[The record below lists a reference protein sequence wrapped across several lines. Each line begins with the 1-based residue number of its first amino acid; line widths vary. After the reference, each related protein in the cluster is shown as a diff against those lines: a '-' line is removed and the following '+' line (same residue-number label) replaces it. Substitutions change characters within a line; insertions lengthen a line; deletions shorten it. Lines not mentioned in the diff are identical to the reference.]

1 MLLTIDVGNTNMVF
15 SVFDGETL
23 TGSFRLT
30 TVAGRTSDELG
41 MDIWNQLSRLEIRPA
56 DLEDVIIS
64 SVVPPVMAAL
74 ADALVRYLDKAPVVV
89 DVDVDPGLPYGVE
102 SNEHLGAD
110 RSVACVA
117 AIHKYGAPLIL
128 ADMGTATTVDAIG
141 RTGAYLGGCITAGA
155 RISIEALFQKTALL
169 PQVDLALPE
178 RVLSTVDAIGRT
190 GAYLGGCITAGAR
203 ISIEALFQ
211 KTALL
216 PQVDLALPERVLSG
230 TAVGQIQAGAV
241 LGYVGAMERL
251 ITQAREEINEPEAIV
266 VATGGLAPVIAAGT
280 DLIDV
285 VDGQL
290 IPEGC
295 GFCIRNTCGSGS
307 KREEERPWDAR
318 RPST

>member
-23 TGSFRLT
+23 KGSFRLT
-30 TVAGRTSDELG
+30 TVTGRTSDELG
-41 MDIWNQLSRLEIRPA
+41 MDIWNQLSRLRIKPE
-56 DLEDVIIS
+56 DLSDAIIS

-74 ADALVRYLDKAPVVV
+74 TDALIRYLGKTPIVV
-89 DVDVDPGLPYGVE
+89 DVDVDPGLPYGVVSTE
-102 SNEHLGAD
+102 RLGTD

-128 ADMGTATTVDAIG
+128 ADMGTATTVDAISREG
-141 RTGAYLGGCITAGA
+141 VYMGGCITAGA

-169 PQVDLALPE
+169 PQVN
-178 RVLSTVDAIGRT
+178 
-190 GAYLGGCITAGAR
+190 
-203 ISIEALFQ
+203 
-211 KTALL
+211 
-216 PQVDLALPERVLSG
+216 LALPERVLSG

-241 LGYVGAMERL
+241 LGYIGAMERL
-251 ITQAREEINEPEAIV
+251 ITQAREEIDEPEAIV

-290 IPEGC
+290 IPDGLRLLYRKYLQEH
-295 GFCIRNTCGSGS
+295 T
-307 KREEERPWDAR
+307 
-318 RPST
+318 

>member
-15 SVFDGETL
+15 SVFEGETL
-23 TGSFRLT
+23 RGSFRLT

-41 MDIWNQLSRLEIRPA
+41 MDIWNQLSRLGIRPE
-56 DLEDVIIS
+56 DLADVIVS

-74 ADALVRYLDKAPVVV
+74 TDAMIRYLGKTPIVV
-89 DVDVDPGLPYGVE
+89 DVDVDPGLPYGVV

-128 ADMGTATTVDAIG
+128 ADMGTATTVDAISRQG
-141 RTGAYLGGCITAGA
+141 SYMGGCITAGA

-169 PQVDLALPE
+169 PQVSLALPE
-178 RVLSTVDAIGRT
+178 
-190 GAYLGGCITAGAR
+190 
-203 ISIEALFQ
+203 
-211 KTALL
+211 K
-216 PQVDLALPERVLSG
+216 VLSG

-241 LGYVGAMERL
+241 LGYIGAMERL
-251 ITQAREEINEPEAIV
+251 ITQAREEIDEPEAIV

-290 IPEGC
+290 IPDGL
-295 GFCIRNTCGSGS
+295 RLLYQ
-307 KREEERPWDAR
+307 KYLRERK
-318 RPST
+318 

>member
-15 SVFDGETL
+15 SLFDGEAL
-23 TGSFRLT
+23 GGSFRLT

-41 MDIWNQLSRLEIRPA
+41 MDIWNQLSRLGLKPEE
-56 DLEDVIIS
+56 LEAVIVS

-74 ADALVRYLDKAPVVV
+74 TDALVRYLGKTPIVV
-89 DVDVDPGLPYGVE
+89 DVDVDPGLPYGVV
-102 SNEHLGAD
+102 SNEHLGTD

-128 ADMGTATTVDAIG
+128 ADMGTATTVDAISRQG
-141 RTGAYLGGCITAGA
+141 VYMGGCITAGA

-169 PQVDLALPE
+169 PQVN
-178 RVLSTVDAIGRT
+178 
-190 GAYLGGCITAGAR
+190 
-203 ISIEALFQ
+203 
-211 KTALL
+211 
-216 PQVDLALPERVLSG
+216 LALPERVLSG

-241 LGYVGAMERL
+241 LGYIGAMERL
-251 ITQAREEINEPEAIV
+251 ITQAREELDEPEAVV

-290 IPEGC
+290 IPDGL
-295 GFCIRNTCGSGS
+295 RLLYQ
-307 KREEERPWDAR
+307 KYLREQV
-318 RPST
+318 

>member
-15 SVFDGETL
+15 SVFNGEVL
-23 TGSFRLT
+23 KGSFRLT

-41 MDIWNQLSRLEIRPA
+41 MDIWNQISRLGIKPE
-56 DLEDVIIS
+56 DLSDAIIS

-74 ADALVRYLDKAPVVV
+74 TDALIRYLGKTPIVV
-89 DVDVDPGLPYGVE
+89 DVDVDPGLPYGVV
-102 SNEHLGAD
+102 SNEHLGTD

-128 ADMGTATTVDAIG
+128 ADMGTATTVDAISRDG
-141 RTGAYLGGCITAGA
+141 VYMGGCITAGA

-169 PQVDLALPE
+169 PQVN
-178 RVLSTVDAIGRT
+178 
-190 GAYLGGCITAGAR
+190 
-203 ISIEALFQ
+203 
-211 KTALL
+211 
-216 PQVDLALPERVLSG
+216 LALPERVLSG

-241 LGYVGAMERL
+241 LGYIGAMERL
-251 ITQAREEINEPEAIV
+251 ITQAREEIDEPEAIV

-290 IPEGC
+290 IPDGL
-295 GFCIRNTCGSGS
+295 RLLYQ
-307 KREEERPWDAR
+307 KYLRER
-318 RPST
+318 T

>member
-15 SVFDGETL
+15 SLFNGEAL
-23 TGSFRLT
+23 AGSFRLT

-41 MDIWNQLSRLEIRPA
+41 MDIWNQLSRLELKPEE
-56 DLEDVIIS
+56 LEAVIIS

-74 ADALVRYLDKAPVVV
+74 TDALVRYLGKTPSVV
-89 DVDVDPGLPYGVE
+89 DVDVDPGLPYGVV
-102 SNEHLGAD
+102 SNEHLGTD

-128 ADMGTATTVDAIG
+128 ADMGTATTVDAISRQG
-141 RTGAYLGGCITAGA
+141 VYMGGCITAGA

-169 PQVDLALPE
+169 PQVN
-178 RVLSTVDAIGRT
+178 
-190 GAYLGGCITAGAR
+190 
-203 ISIEALFQ
+203 
-211 KTALL
+211 
-216 PQVDLALPERVLSG
+216 LALPERVLSG

-241 LGYVGAMERL
+241 LGYIGAMERL
-251 ITQAREEINEPEAIV
+251 ITQAREELDEPEAVV

-290 IPEGC
+290 IPDGL
-295 GFCIRNTCGSGS
+295 RLLYQ
-307 KREEERPWDAR
+307 KYLREH
-318 RPST
+318 T

>member
-23 TGSFRLT
+23 KGSFRLT
-30 TVAGRTSDELG
+30 TVTGRTSDELG
-41 MDIWNQLSRLEIRPA
+41 MDIWNQRSRLGVRTE
-56 DLEDVIIS
+56 DLADVIIS

-74 ADALVRYLDKAPVVV
+74 TDAVVRYLDKTPIVV
-89 DVDVDPGLPYGVE
+89 DVDVDPGLPYGVM
-102 SNEHLGAD
+102 SNERLGAD

-128 ADMGTATTVDAIG
+128 ADMGTATTVDAISRQG
-141 RTGAYLGGCITAGA
+141 SYMGGCITAGA

-169 PQVDLALPE
+169 PQVSLALPE
-178 RVLSTVDAIGRT
+178 
-190 GAYLGGCITAGAR
+190 
-203 ISIEALFQ
+203 
-211 KTALL
+211 K
-216 PQVDLALPERVLSG
+216 VLSG

-241 LGYVGAMERL
+241 LGYIGAMERL
-251 ITQAREEINEPEAIV
+251 ITQAREEIDEPEAIV

-290 IPEGC
+290 IPDGL
-295 GFCIRNTCGSGS
+295 RLLYQ
-307 KREEERPWDAR
+307 KYLRERK
-318 RPST
+318 

>member
-15 SVFDGETL
+15 SLFNGEAL
-23 TGSFRLT
+23 AGSFRLT

-41 MDIWNQLSRLEIRPA
+41 MDIWNQLSRLELKPEE
-56 DLEDVIIS
+56 LEAVIVS

-74 ADALVRYLDKAPVVV
+74 TDALVRYLGKTPIVV
-89 DVDVDPGLPYGVE
+89 DVDVDPGLPYGVV
-102 SNEHLGAD
+102 SNEHLGTD

-128 ADMGTATTVDAIG
+128 ADMGTATTVDAISRQG
-141 RTGAYLGGCITAGA
+141 VYMGGCITAGA

-169 PQVDLALPE
+169 PQVN
-178 RVLSTVDAIGRT
+178 
-190 GAYLGGCITAGAR
+190 
-203 ISIEALFQ
+203 
-211 KTALL
+211 
-216 PQVDLALPERVLSG
+216 LALPERVLSG

-241 LGYVGAMERL
+241 LGYIGAMERL
-251 ITQAREEINEPEAIV
+251 ITQAREELDEPEAVV

-290 IPEGC
+290 IPDGL
-295 GFCIRNTCGSGS
+295 RLLYQ
-307 KREEERPWDAR
+307 KYLREH
-318 RPST
+318 T

>member
-15 SVFDGETL
+15 SVFEGETL
-23 TGSFRLT
+23 RGSFRLT

-41 MDIWNQLSRLEIRPA
+41 MDIWNQLSRLGIRPE
-56 DLEDVIIS
+56 DLADVIVS

-74 ADALVRYLDKAPVVV
+74 TDALVRYLSKTPIVV
-89 DVDVDPGLPYGVE
+89 DVDVDPGLPYGVV

-128 ADMGTATTVDAIG
+128 ADMGTATTVDAISRAG
-141 RTGAYLGGCITAGA
+141 VYMGGCITAGA

-169 PQVDLALPE
+169 PQVSLALPE
-178 RVLSTVDAIGRT
+178 
-190 GAYLGGCITAGAR
+190 
-203 ISIEALFQ
+203 
-211 KTALL
+211 K
-216 PQVDLALPERVLSG
+216 VLSG

-241 LGYVGAMERL
+241 LGYIGAMERL
-251 ITQAREEINEPEAIV
+251 ITQAREEIDEPEAIV

-290 IPEGC
+290 IPDGL
-295 GFCIRNTCGSGS
+295 RLLYQ
-307 KREEERPWDAR
+307 KYLRERK
-318 RPST
+318 

>member
-23 TGSFRLT
+23 KGSFRLT

-41 MDIWNQLSRLEIRPA
+41 MDIWNQLSRLRIGPE
-56 DLEDVIIS
+56 DLADVIIS

-74 ADALVRYLDKAPVVV
+74 TDALVRYLGKTPIVV

-102 SNEHLGAD
+102 SNEHLGTD

-128 ADMGTATTVDAIG
+128 ADMGTATTVDAIS
-141 RTGAYLGGCITAGA
+141 RSGAYMGGCITAGA
-155 RISIEALFQKTALL
+155 RISIEALFRKTALL
-169 PQVDLALPE
+169 PQVNLALPE
-178 RVLSTVDAIGRT
+178 
-190 GAYLGGCITAGAR
+190 
-203 ISIEALFQ
+203 
-211 KTALL
+211 K
-216 PQVDLALPERVLSG
+216 VLSG

-241 LGYVGAMERL
+241 LGYIGAMERL
-251 ITQAREEINEPEAIV
+251 ITQAREEIDEPEAIV

-290 IPEGC
+290 IPDGLRLLYRKYL
-295 GFCIRNTCGSGS
+295 G
-307 KREEERPWDAR
+307 ERI
-318 RPST
+318 

>member
-23 TGSFRLT
+23 KGSFRLT

-41 MDIWNQLSRLEIRPA
+41 MDIWNQLSRLRIRPE
-56 DLEDVIIS
+56 DLADVIIS

-74 ADALVRYLDKAPVVV
+74 TDALVRYLGKTPIVV

-102 SNEHLGAD
+102 SNEHLGTD

-128 ADMGTATTVDAIG
+128 ADMGTATTVDAISREG
-141 RTGAYLGGCITAGA
+141 VYMGGCITAGA

-169 PQVDLALPE
+169 PQVNLALPE
-178 RVLSTVDAIGRT
+178 
-190 GAYLGGCITAGAR
+190 
-203 ISIEALFQ
+203 
-211 KTALL
+211 K
-216 PQVDLALPERVLSG
+216 VLSG

-241 LGYVGAMERL
+241 LGYIGAMERL
-251 ITQAREEINEPEAIV
+251 ITQAREEIDEPEAIV

-290 IPEGC
+290 IPDGLRLLYRKYLGEH
-295 GFCIRNTCGSGS
+295 T
-307 KREEERPWDAR
+307 
-318 RPST
+318 

>member
-15 SVFDGETL
+15 SVFEGETL
-23 TGSFRLT
+23 RGSFRLT

-41 MDIWNQLSRLEIRPA
+41 MDIWNQLSRLGIRPEDLA
-56 DLEDVIIS
+56 DAIIS

-74 ADALVRYLDKAPVVV
+74 TDALVRYLGKTPIVV
-89 DVDVDPGLPYGVE
+89 DVDVDPGLPYGVV

-110 RSVACVA
+110 RAVACVA

-128 ADMGTATTVDAIG
+128 ADMGTATTVDAISREG
-141 RTGAYLGGCITAGA
+141 TYMGGCITAGA

-178 RVLSTVDAIGRT
+178 
-190 GAYLGGCITAGAR
+190 
-203 ISIEALFQ
+203 
-211 KTALL
+211 K
-216 PQVDLALPERVLSG
+216 VLSG

-241 LGYVGAMERL
+241 LGYIGAMERL
-251 ITQAREEINEPEAIV
+251 ITQAREEIGEPEAIV

-280 DLIDV
+280 GLIDV

-290 IPEGC
+290 IPDGL
-295 GFCIRNTCGSGS
+295 RLLYQ
-307 KREEERPWDAR
+307 KYLRER
-318 RPST
+318 T

>member
-15 SVFDGETL
+15 SVFNGEVL
-23 TGSFRLT
+23 KGSFRLT

-41 MDIWNQLSRLEIRPA
+41 MDIWNQLSRLGIKPEDLA
-56 DLEDVIIS
+56 DAIIS

-74 ADALVRYLDKAPVVV
+74 TDALIRYLGKTPIVV
-89 DVDVDPGLPYGVE
+89 DVDVDPGLPYGVV
-102 SNEHLGAD
+102 SNEHLGTD

-128 ADMGTATTVDAIG
+128 ADMGTATTVDAISREG
-141 RTGAYLGGCITAGA
+141 TYMGGCITAGA

-178 RVLSTVDAIGRT
+178 
-190 GAYLGGCITAGAR
+190 
-203 ISIEALFQ
+203 
-211 KTALL
+211 K
-216 PQVDLALPERVLSG
+216 VLSG

-241 LGYVGAMERL
+241 LGYIGAMERL
-251 ITQAREEINEPEAIV
+251 ITQAREEIGEPEAIV

-280 DLIDV
+280 GLIDV

-290 IPEGC
+290 IPDGL
-295 GFCIRNTCGSGS
+295 RLLYQ
-307 KREEERPWDAR
+307 KYLRER
-318 RPST
+318 T

>member
-23 TGSFRLT
+23 KGSFRLT
-30 TVAGRTSDELG
+30 TVTGRTSDELG
-41 MDIWNQLSRLEIRPA
+41 MDIWNQFSRLRIKPE
-56 DLEDVIIS
+56 DLSDAIIS

-74 ADALVRYLDKAPVVV
+74 TDALIRYLGKTPIVV
-89 DVDVDPGLPYGVE
+89 DVDVDPGLPYGVV
-102 SNEHLGAD
+102 SNEHLGTD

-128 ADMGTATTVDAIG
+128 ADMGTATTVDAISREG
-141 RTGAYLGGCITAGA
+141 VYMGGCITAGA

-169 PQVDLALPE
+169 PQVN
-178 RVLSTVDAIGRT
+178 
-190 GAYLGGCITAGAR
+190 
-203 ISIEALFQ
+203 
-211 KTALL
+211 
-216 PQVDLALPERVLSG
+216 LALPERVLSG

-241 LGYVGAMERL
+241 LGYIGAMERL
-251 ITQAREEINEPEAIV
+251 ITQAQEEIDEPEAIV

-290 IPEGC
+290 IPDGL
-295 GFCIRNTCGSGS
+295 RLLYR
-307 KREEERPWDAR
+307 KYLQER
-318 RPST
+318 T

>member
-15 SVFDGETL
+15 SVFEGETL
-23 TGSFRLT
+23 RGSFRLT

-41 MDIWNQLSRLEIRPA
+41 MDIWNQLSRLGIRPE
-56 DLEDVIIS
+56 DLADVIVS

-74 ADALVRYLDKAPVVV
+74 TDALARYLGKTPIVV
-89 DVDVDPGLPYGVE
+89 DVDVDPGLPYGVV

-128 ADMGTATTVDAIG
+128 ADMGTATTVDAISRAG
-141 RTGAYLGGCITAGA
+141 VYMGGCITAGA

-169 PQVDLALPE
+169 PQVGLALPE
-178 RVLSTVDAIGRT
+178 
-190 GAYLGGCITAGAR
+190 
-203 ISIEALFQ
+203 
-211 KTALL
+211 K
-216 PQVDLALPERVLSG
+216 VLSG

-241 LGYVGAMERL
+241 LGYIGAMERL
-251 ITQAREEINEPEAIV
+251 ITQAREEIDEPEAMV
-266 VATGGLAPVIAAGT
+266 VATGGLASVIAAGT

-290 IPEGC
+290 IPDGL
-295 GFCIRNTCGSGS
+295 RLLYQ
-307 KREEERPWDAR
+307 KYLRERK
-318 RPST
+318 

>member
-15 SVFDGETL
+15 SVFEGETL
-23 TGSFRLT
+23 RGSFRLT

-41 MDIWNQLSRLEIRPA
+41 MDIWNQLSRLGIRPEDLA
-56 DLEDVIIS
+56 DAIIS

-74 ADALVRYLDKAPVVV
+74 TDALARYLGKTPIVV
-89 DVDVDPGLPYGVE
+89 DVDVDPGLPYGVV

-128 ADMGTATTVDAIG
+128 ADMGTATTVDAISREG
-141 RTGAYLGGCITAGA
+141 VYMGGCITAGA

-169 PQVDLALPE
+169 PQVSLALPE
-178 RVLSTVDAIGRT
+178 
-190 GAYLGGCITAGAR
+190 
-203 ISIEALFQ
+203 
-211 KTALL
+211 K
-216 PQVDLALPERVLSG
+216 VLSG

-241 LGYVGAMERL
+241 LGYIGAMERL
-251 ITQAREEINEPEAIV
+251 ITQAREEIDEPEAIV

-290 IPEGC
+290 IPDGL
-295 GFCIRNTCGSGS
+295 RLLYQ
-307 KREEERPWDAR
+307 KYLRERK
-318 RPST
+318 

>member
-15 SVFDGETL
+15 SLFSGEAL
-23 TGSFRLT
+23 AGSFRLT

-41 MDIWNQLSRLEIRPA
+41 MDIWNQLSRLELKPEE
-56 DLEDVIIS
+56 LEAVIVS

-74 ADALVRYLDKAPVVV
+74 TDALVRYLGKTPIVV
-89 DVDVDPGLPYGVE
+89 DVDVDPGLPYGVV
-102 SNEHLGAD
+102 SNEHLGTD

-128 ADMGTATTVDAIG
+128 ADMGTATTVDAISRQG
-141 RTGAYLGGCITAGA
+141 VYMGGCITAGA

-169 PQVDLALPE
+169 PQVN
-178 RVLSTVDAIGRT
+178 
-190 GAYLGGCITAGAR
+190 
-203 ISIEALFQ
+203 
-211 KTALL
+211 
-216 PQVDLALPERVLSG
+216 LALPERVLSG

-241 LGYVGAMERL
+241 LGYIGAMERL
-251 ITQAREEINEPEAIV
+251 ITQAREELDEPEAVV

-290 IPEGC
+290 IPDGL
-295 GFCIRNTCGSGS
+295 RLLYQ
-307 KREEERPWDAR
+307 KYLREH
-318 RPST
+318 T

>member
-15 SVFDGETL
+15 SLFSGEAL
-23 TGSFRLT
+23 AGSFRLT

-41 MDIWNQLSRLEIRPA
+41 MDIWNQLSRLELKPEE
-56 DLEDVIIS
+56 LEAVIIS

-74 ADALVRYLDKAPVVV
+74 TDALVRYLGKTPIVV
-89 DVDVDPGLPYGVE
+89 DVDVDPGLPYGVV
-102 SNEHLGAD
+102 SNEHLGTD

-128 ADMGTATTVDAIG
+128 ADMGTATTVGAISRQG
-141 RTGAYLGGCITAGA
+141 VYMGGGITAGA

-169 PQVDLALPE
+169 PQVN
-178 RVLSTVDAIGRT
+178 
-190 GAYLGGCITAGAR
+190 
-203 ISIEALFQ
+203 
-211 KTALL
+211 
-216 PQVDLALPERVLSG
+216 LALPERVLSG

-241 LGYVGAMERL
+241 LGYIGAMERL
-251 ITQAREEINEPEAIV
+251 ITQAREELDEPEAVV

-290 IPEGC
+290 IPDGL
-295 GFCIRNTCGSGS
+295 RLLYQ
-307 KREEERPWDAR
+307 KYLREH
-318 RPST
+318 T

>member
-23 TGSFRLT
+23 KGSFRLT
-30 TVAGRTSDELG
+30 TVTGRTSDELG
-41 MDIWNQLSRLEIRPA
+41 MDIWNQLSRLRIKPE
-56 DLEDVIIS
+56 DLSDAIIS

-74 ADALVRYLDKAPVVV
+74 TDALIRYLGKTPIVV
-89 DVDVDPGLPYGVE
+89 DVDVDPGLPYGVV
-102 SNEHLGAD
+102 SNEHLGTD

-128 ADMGTATTVDAIG
+128 ADMGTATTVDAISREG
-141 RTGAYLGGCITAGA
+141 VYMGGCITAGA

-169 PQVDLALPE
+169 PQVN
-178 RVLSTVDAIGRT
+178 
-190 GAYLGGCITAGAR
+190 
-203 ISIEALFQ
+203 
-211 KTALL
+211 
-216 PQVDLALPERVLSG
+216 LALPERVLSG

-241 LGYVGAMERL
+241 LGYIGAMERL
-251 ITQAREEINEPEAIV
+251 ITQAREEIDEPEAIV

-290 IPEGC
+290 IPDGLRLLYRKYLQEH
-295 GFCIRNTCGSGS
+295 T
-307 KREEERPWDAR
+307 
-318 RPST
+318 

>member
-15 SVFDGETL
+15 SVFEGETL
-23 TGSFRLT
+23 RGSFRLT

-41 MDIWNQLSRLEIRPA
+41 MDIWNQLSRLGIR
-56 DLEDVIIS
+56 LEDLADVIVS

-74 ADALVRYLDKAPVVV
+74 TDALVRYLGKTPIVV
-89 DVDVDPGLPYGVE
+89 DVDVDPGLPYGVV

-128 ADMGTATTVDAIG
+128 ADMGTATTVDAISREG
-141 RTGAYLGGCITAGA
+141 TYMGGCITAGA

-178 RVLSTVDAIGRT
+178 
-190 GAYLGGCITAGAR
+190 
-203 ISIEALFQ
+203 
-211 KTALL
+211 K
-216 PQVDLALPERVLSG
+216 VLSG

-241 LGYVGAMERL
+241 LGYIGAMERL
-251 ITQAREEINEPEAIV
+251 ITQAREEIGEPEAIV

-280 DLIDV
+280 GLIDV

-290 IPEGC
+290 IPDGL
-295 GFCIRNTCGSGS
+295 RLLYQ
-307 KREEERPWDAR
+307 KYLRER
-318 RPST
+318 T